1 MTISCKWNLKTKCS
15 FNKICALWVWV
26 EDKCLVIIQ
35 VGNAKRDPALHT
47 VLELVPIAGFEVHE
61 KEIALSAKYV
71 VYMIP
76 VIEIIKR
83 ITGITAGK
91 RDVPGFRG
99 IVGREEIRSPMRQA
113 NTLLSCEIKTIWS

>member
-1 MTISCKWNLKTKCS
+1 MPNETRLFKPFCKFK
-15 FNKICALWVWV
+15 
-26 EDKCLVIIQ
+26 
-35 VGNAKRDPALHT
+35 
-47 VLELVPIAGFEVHE
+47 PIAGFEVHE

-76 VIEIIKR
+76 VIEIIKG

-113 NTLLSCEIKTIWS
+113 DTLLSCEIKTIWSQCNRIC